1 MRIRI
6 RFRVQL
12 VTLMRIRVRMRILI
26 FCVADP
32 DFYLMRMLIR
42 MQIRLTKMMRIRIWM
57 RIRIHNTGTNYS
69 HCSAQGVLARR
80 IQAKELRA
88 DEICAACL
96 GLKKIK
102 DFSLNSSILR
112 ASLYNLL
119 GSSEPDPD
127 MKVRRGCLHLL
138 TCYLGSSIQSAT

>member
-6 RFRVQL
+6 L
-12 VTLMRIRVRMRILI
+12 ILI
-26 FCVADP
+26 S
-32 DFYLMRMLIR
+32 
-42 MQIRLTKMMRIRIWM
+42 
-57 RIRIHNTGTNYS
+57 NTGPTYS

-102 DFSLNSSILR
+102 DFNLNSPILR
-112 ASLYNLL
+112 NSLYNLL

-127 MKVRRGCLHLL
+127 MKVTRGPTHFMCVRLA
-138 TCYLGSSIQSAT
+138 YK